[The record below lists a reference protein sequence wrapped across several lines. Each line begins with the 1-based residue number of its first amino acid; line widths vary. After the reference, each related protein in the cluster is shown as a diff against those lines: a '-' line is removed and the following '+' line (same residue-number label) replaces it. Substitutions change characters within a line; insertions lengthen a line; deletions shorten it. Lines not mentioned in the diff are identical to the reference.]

1 MSYSEY
7 TKIEVHIGLSTKL
20 SYLDKIARQYLDE
33 IEKKKGINGR
43 KQYEK
48 DVQNLIN
55 ILQSLSKPRLLNHN
69 LYSSL
74 HYYLD
79 DLMYSEITEIGFFMV
94 EDAKFPLSA
103 IYFDKQQWLQDA
115 VVPCITLSPTPNLTV
130 EDAVTLYSFFL
141 EYANFI
147 TKLRTKIEGVENVKI
162 KGKISRILR
171 RMEWRYLKGSR
182 ILVDKINLDFDK
194 KIESYLQE

>member
-7 TKIEVHIGLSTKL
+7 SKIEVHIGLSSKL
-20 SYLDKIARQYLDE
+20 SHLDKIARQYLEE
-33 IEKKKGINGR
+33 IERKKGINGR

-48 DVQNLIN
+48 DVQNLMN

-79 DLMYSEITEIGFFMV
+79 DLMYFEITEIGFFMV
-94 EDAKFPLSA
+94 EDEKYPLSA
-103 IYFDKQQWLQDA
+103 VYFDKQQWLREP
-115 VVPCITLSPTPNLTV
+115 VVPTSSLSPTSNITV
-130 EDAVTLYSFFL
+130 EDAVSLYGFFVQ
-141 EYANFI
+141 YADFI
-147 TKLRTKIEGVENVKI
+147 VKVRAKIENVQNPKI

-171 RMEWRYLKGSR
+171 RMEWRYLKGSK
-182 ILVDKINLDFDK
+182 ILVEIINLDFNK